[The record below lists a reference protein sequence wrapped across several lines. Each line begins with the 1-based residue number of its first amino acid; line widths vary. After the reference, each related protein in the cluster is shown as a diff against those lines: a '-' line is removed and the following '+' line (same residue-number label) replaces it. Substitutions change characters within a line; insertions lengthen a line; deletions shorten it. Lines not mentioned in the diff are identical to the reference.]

1 MTEIVKKYQPRP
13 EHFEAAHFDIRP
25 EQTQF
30 EQYLVAKEIADWCG
44 GEVILEHGSPNMFI
58 SIVHP
63 HRQWLAVPGDFIVKT
78 PDGDISLYP
87 EDIFQ
92 GKFVTAMDILKVY
105 MV

>member
-1 MTEIVKKYQPRP
+1 MEPTKYRKKPVLI
-13 EHFEAAHFDIRP
+13 EAMEAVP
-25 EQTQF
+25 SSYME
-30 EQYLVAKEIADWCG
+30 VAKEIADWCG
-44 GEVILEHGSPNMFI
+44 GEVILEHGSTNMFI